1 MVGSKVPQA
10 VFLSAKEAES
20 HCRAGAS
27 VWKFASV
34 DEGLNPDVV
43 LVGIGA
49 ELMFEV
55 VAAAA
60 LLRKMAPYLRVRVIN
75 VTDLMILELEGKHP
89 HSLSHD
95 DFDALFT
102 SDRVIH
108 FNFHGYAVQ
117 LQGLLFG
124 RPKLD
129 RVTIESYKEEGT
141 TTTPFDMLLLNN
153 CSRFDVAAA
162 AVKGAA
168 KRNEKVKLEMTTL
181 VGELKHK
188 MSQCREYIYAEG
200 SGEQILSYS

>member
-10 VFLSAKEAES
+10 VFLSVEEAES

-34 DEGLNPDVV
+34 DDGLDPDVV

-60 LLRKMAPYLRVRVIN
+60 LLRKMAPYLRVRVVN
-75 VTDLMILELEGKHP
+75 VTDLMILESEGTHP
-89 HSLSHD
+89 HALSHD

-102 SDRVIH
+102 PDRVIH

-117 LQGLLFG
+117 LQGLIFG

-153 CSRFDVAAA
+153 CSRFDVATA
-162 AVKGAA
+162 AVRGAA
-168 KRNEKVKLEMTTL
+168 KRNERVKLEMITL
-181 VGELKHK
+181 VNELKHQ
-188 MSQCREYIYAEG
+188 MSKCREYIYAEG
-200 SGEQILSYS
+200 QGKNLSCS